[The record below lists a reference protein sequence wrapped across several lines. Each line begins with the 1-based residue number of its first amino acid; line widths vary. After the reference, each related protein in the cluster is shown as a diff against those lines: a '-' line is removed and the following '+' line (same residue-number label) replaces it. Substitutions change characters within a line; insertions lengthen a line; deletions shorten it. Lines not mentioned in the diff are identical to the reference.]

1 MMKRLSILLFGITL
15 LVPLI
20 GMVGCETE
28 SSEQRAV
35 TISPSSVSLANGQ
48 SQVFTAEGWQ
58 DYSWSLSDTSAG
70 TLSTKKG
77 STTIYTA
84 VASLSSNSAQVLTV
98 SADNTS
104 SGVTGTVST
113 VTAEAL
119 ITHL

>member
-28 SSEQRAV
+28 SSDQIAI
-35 TISPSSVSLANGQ
+35 TISPSSVSLAQGQ
-48 SQVFTAEGWQ
+48 SQVFTAAGWQ
-58 DYSWSLSDTSAG
+58 DYTWVLADSSAG

-77 STTIYTA
+77 PTTIYTA
-84 VASLSSNSAQVLTV
+84 VASLSSNTTQILTV
-98 SADNTS
+98 SGNVS
-104 SGVTGTVST
+104 SSTTTGTTST

>member
-28 SSEQRAV
+28 SSDQRAV
-35 TISPSSVSLANGQ
+35 TISPNSVSLAKGQ

-58 DYSWSLSDTSAG
+58 DYTWSLANSSAG

-77 STTIYTA
+77 STTTYTA
-84 VASLSSNSAQVLTV
+84 VASLSSNTLQVLTV
-98 SADNTS
+98 SVDKTW